1 MLLALSLRDFVIVE
15 NLNLDFQNGFTVLTG
30 ETGAG
35 KSITLDAIGLLLGD
49 KADYSQVRS
58 GAKEAQLSALFD
70 ISGLPELKAQL
81 QEQGLLEEDA
91 EELSIR
97 RIIDAKG
104 KSRSYINN
112 QAATLAQLKAI
123 GEQLID
129 IHGQKC
135 PSFAKSRVCA
145 TRVVGCICRQQRA
158 GRNG

>member
-70 ISGLPELKAQL
+70 ISGLPELKEQL
-81 QEQGLLEEDA
+81 QEHGLLEEDA

-97 RIIDAKG
+97 SIIDDKG
-104 KSRSYINN
+104 KSSRYINT
-112 QAATLAQLKAI
+112 QVATLEKLKAI
-123 GEQLID
+123 REQLID
-129 IHGQKC
+129 IHDKN
-135 PSFAKSRVCA
+135 
-145 TRVVGCICRQQRA
+145 TQQSL
-158 GRNG
+158 NQQ